1 MKVYQFVSLILLLV
15 SPSLLIAQPIQDIS
29 SDDPHH
35 NIIKHAVNNGY
46 LSLYNDNSFKPN
58 TPLSRRDAVMIIHEL
73 DKKLTNNAI
82 HLKANDFQELTAL
95 SKSFKQLYN
104 STNNSLISVQNDNKM
119 LRHEHKLLLHQITSL
134 QQSQN
139 KYQKERKLLFG
150 LIALST
156 LIGFLYP

>member
-15 SPSLLIAQPIQDIS
+15 YPSLLIAQPIQDIS

-35 NIIKHAVNNGY
+35 SIIKQAINNGY

-73 DKKLTNNAI
+73 DKKLSNNVN
-82 HLKANDFQELTAL
+82 HLKSNDFQELTAL

-119 LRHEHKLLLHQITSL
+119 LRYEHKLLLHQITAL

-150 LIALST
+150 LIAFST